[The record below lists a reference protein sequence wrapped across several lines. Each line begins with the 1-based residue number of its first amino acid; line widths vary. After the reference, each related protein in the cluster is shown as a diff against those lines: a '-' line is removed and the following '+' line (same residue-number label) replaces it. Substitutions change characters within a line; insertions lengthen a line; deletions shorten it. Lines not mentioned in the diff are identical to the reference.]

1 MFSINVLSFS
11 LLCFMRNLKKNLTPD
26 EQLQL
31 QREINQL
38 DLMLK
43 GYENENQKL
52 MKKDRSLNEEVKD
65 LNAKLHQ

>member
-1 MFSINVLSFS
+1 M
-11 LLCFMRNLKKNLTPD
+11 KKNLNTD

-38 DLMLK
+38 DLILK

-52 MKKDRSLNEEVKD
+52 MKKDRSLNEEVKE
-65 LNAKLHQ
+65 LNAKLQQ